1 MEKFKVGQM
10 TQTIPNAWL
19 QYCCGA
25 GSMAENRVLQVYQDP
40 QIASIRGG
48 ASKIVLE
55 LRYKR
60 IGIHPLY
67 NSS

>member
-1 MEKFKVGQM
+1 
-10 TQTIPNAWL
+10 
-19 QYCCGA
+19 
-25 GSMAENRVLQVYQDP
+25 MAENRVLQVYQDP